1 MERALNDPN
10 HEDHQTIL
18 RALEAAWNAYNNEDD
33 PRHQDFLKYFKEG
46 SGELEEDSYPELKK
60 DGNTIRHKK

>member
-1 MERALNDPN
+1 MRTFP
-10 HEDHQTIL
+10 DH
-18 RALEAAWNAYNNEDD
+18 
-33 PRHQDFLKYFKEG
+33 KYFKEG